1 MVLWLVIGMDMAK
14 WSISNESCR
23 KPHAFDIFMVP
34 TDAWEPLYFN
44 TIEQVKKGI
53 IPMDELMMAK
63 RILRVK
69 VRAGLLKNR
78 ARKIDHFLVE

>member
-1 MVLWLVIGMDMAK
+1 
-14 WSISNESCR
+14 
-23 KPHAFDIFMVP
+23 MVP

-53 IPMDELMMAK
+53 IPMARIDDAVK

-78 ARKIDHFLVE
+78 VRKIDHFREEPN